1 MTKEDSAVSG
11 RYRIV
16 EMPDFDPEYVDEET
30 EAFIRFD
37 HGRRGEF
44 HFGYVHGFIDYRA
57 AEREGKPAVEWS
69 WDGNDEHHPAMG
81 RGWAVLEEDGQL
93 SGVIFFHQGDEWAF
107 RAKKWPGGKPRKP
120 KGMFVIKDGKAKRI
134 R

>member
-1 MTKEDSAVSG
+1 MTKKDSPVSG

-37 HGRRGEF
+37 HGGRSEF

-57 AEREGKPAVEWS
+57 TEREGKPAVEWS

-81 RGWAVLEEDGQL
+81 RGWAVPDEDGQL

-107 RAKKWPGGKPRKP
+107 RAKEWPGGNTPVA
-120 KGMFVIKDGKAKRI
+120 G
-134 R
+134 